1 MTPPSILSIPIRLP
15 AVEPAF
21 TTGGALAAPDLEK
34 RFRLTQLSAD
44 ARLSATTI
52 LIAQAAY
59 LFLLNDYRLF
69 GTGQLFW
76 SLAAARTAFVFL
88 SIVVVIQLL
97 RQTSIRRHDLALAL
111 WCLALAALNTFVVAT
126 RPPTLTS
133 QFLPVFVIILLFYVG
148 IALPLW
154 LQALAAVFAG
164 GLILLVPALLHP
176 QLHDVQWTTLAVTLI
191 CANLFGIFTART
203 LQIWK
208 RRQFVALV
216 VERELN
222 SRLEKALS
230 EIRTLEGMLPI
241 CMHCKRLRDDSGHWH
256 PVEVYVRDRTHAEF
270 SHGICPDCILTHHS
284 GH

>member
-1 MTPPSILSIPIRLP
+1 M
-15 AVEPAF
+15 EPAF
-21 TTGGALAAPDLEK
+21 THGGALAAPDLEA

-52 LIAQAAY
+52 LIAQVAY

-69 GTGQLFW
+69 GTGLLFW
-76 SLAAARTAFVFL
+76 SLAAARTAFAFL
-88 SIVVVIQLL
+88 SIAVVIQLL
-97 RQTSIRRHDLALAL
+97 RRTSVRRHDLALTL
-111 WCLALAALNTFVVAT
+111 WCLALVALNTFVVAT

-133 QFLPVFVIILLFYVG
+133 QFLPVFVITLLFYVG

-154 LQALAAVFAG
+154 LQALPAVLIG
-164 GLILLVPALLHP
+164 GLILLEPALLHP
-176 QLHDVQWTTLAVTLI
+176 RFYDVQWTTLAVTLI
-191 CANLFGIFTART
+191 CANLFGVFTART
-203 LQIWK
+203 LHIWK

-241 CMHCKRLRDDSGHWH
+241 CMHCKRLCDDSGHWH

-270 SHGICPDCILTHHS
+270 SHGICPDCTLRHHS
-284 GH
+284 EN